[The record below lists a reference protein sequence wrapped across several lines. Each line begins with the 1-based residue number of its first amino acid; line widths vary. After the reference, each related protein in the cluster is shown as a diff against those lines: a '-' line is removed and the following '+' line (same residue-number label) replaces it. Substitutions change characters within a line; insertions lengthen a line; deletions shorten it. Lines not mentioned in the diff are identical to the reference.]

1 MKFSFIKI
9 PRHRVFD
16 HQPIYYDEI
25 KERQE
30 EREKKIREELGL
42 KSEAENGDRDYAAR
56 IHAGFRSGHK
66 IKPHYEVTRSIK
78 KKSNIRLIVIL
89 VILILLAQYL
99 VKSGQEWY
107 MQLFAK

>member
-16 HQPIYYDEI
+16 HQPIYYDEV
-25 KERQE
+25 KEKQA
-30 EREKKIREELGL
+30 ERERKIREELGL
-42 KSEAENGDRDYAAR
+42 KSEKENDKDYAAR
-56 IHAGFRSGHK
+56 IRAGFRSGHK

-78 KKSNIRLIVIL
+78 RKSNIRLIIIL

-99 VKSGQEWY
+99 VKSGEEWY
-107 MQLFAK
+107 IQFFAK

>member
-16 HQPIYYDEI
+16 HQPIYYDEVKEKRAERERRI
-25 KERQE
+25 KEE
-30 EREKKIREELGL
+30 MGL
-42 KSEAENGDRDYAAR
+42 KSDDESDKDYAAR
-56 IHAGFRSGHK
+56 IRAGFRSGHK

-78 KKSNIRLIVIL
+78 RKSNIRLIIIL

-99 VKSGQEWY
+99 VKSGEEWY
-107 MQLFAK
+107 IQFFAK